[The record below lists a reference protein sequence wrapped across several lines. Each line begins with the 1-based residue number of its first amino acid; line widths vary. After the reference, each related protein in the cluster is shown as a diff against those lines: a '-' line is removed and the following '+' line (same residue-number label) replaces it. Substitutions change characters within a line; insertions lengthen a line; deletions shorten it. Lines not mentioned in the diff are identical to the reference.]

1 MLPLGG
7 FKYWGRHK
15 KKYLWG
21 FEINIALYVCERI
34 STQNSEKADNHHVC
48 FNNYN
53 GPSTA
58 MEADVIL
65 DWFRK
70 SVDMD
75 GLIYGKLIGDEDS
88 SVYKKRLHRTVLS
101 STSKKLSART
111 TF

>member
-1 MLPLGG
+1 
-7 FKYWGRHK
+7 
-15 KKYLWG
+15 
-21 FEINIALYVCERI
+21 
-34 STQNSEKADNHHVC
+34 
-48 FNNYN
+48 
-53 GPSTA
+53 